1 VWIILRPVAKPASV
15 STTGIGRRR
24 ATARAEPGPAYQ
36 ARREEIIV
44 AAGAAFLAKGFRAT
58 SFKDIADAI
67 GMDRASLYY
76 YFGSKQEL
84 FQTATGAA
92 VARNVEA
99 AERVARSA
107 ASPPEKIV
115 GIVALLMESY
125 TTTDY
130 PYMFIF
136 LQEDVN
142 RITTES
148 DDQWARQVNALTR
161 RYEAAITG
169 ILRAGIASGD
179 FVDSPPH
186 VLTKAII
193 GMANWTHRWYRAEGR
208 LTSAEI
214 ADVFAR
220 TFLHGICR

>member
-1 VWIILRPVAKPASV
+1 MAQRVST

-24 ATARAEPGPAYQ
+24 ESAKADAGPTYQ
-36 ARREEIIV
+36 ARREEIIA

-58 SFKDIADAI
+58 SFKDIAEAI

-76 YFGSKQEL
+76 YFESKQEL
-84 FQTATGAA
+84 FHTATGAA

-99 AERVARSA
+99 AERVAGSTA
-107 ASPPEKIV
+107 APADKIV
-115 GIVALLMESY
+115 EIVALLLESY
-125 TTTDY
+125 TRTDY

-136 LQEDVN
+136 LQEDVS
-142 RITTES
+142 RITTDS
-148 DDQWARQVNALTR
+148 ADPWAREVNALTR

-169 ILRAGIASGD
+169 ILEEGMTVGD
-179 FVDSPPH
+179 FADDRPPH

-193 GMANWTHRWYRAEGR
+193 GMANWTHRWYREEGR
-208 LTSAEI
+208 LTSAQI

-220 TFLHGICR
+220 TFLHGICRRAE